1 MNFAVRMAL
10 REIRS
15 SWKRLLFFFICIGVG
30 VGSIVAL
37 RSTLQNANSALV
49 SQARLLLGADVQID
63 STRALEEASR
73 VEIDKVAQ
81 SPLVTGRT
89 ETVELPTMARPN
101 DAREGAQMV
110 ELKAVGPG
118 FPLYGDFTLADGR
131 RFEDQM
137 LSDRGAIVGQS
148 LLDRLHLRVGDELK
162 IGEVAFQIRG
172 IINADPGGG
181 TGFRLGPRVFIARS
195 EIEKTGLAGFGS
207 RARYR
212 VLLST
217 KEESLDAV
225 VKELRSKLK
234 NNLLNVRTYKESEQ
248 NINEQYTRAENY
260 LSLVGL
266 VILVLGG
273 IGIANVTRVFIEQK
287 RKAIAVL
294 KCVGATS
301 RRITSVYL
309 AQVLALGAAGSAFG
323 ILLAKIA
330 LLGAGKY
337 FAESLPVNMSNSLRT
352 GTVVQGLLLGLLIS
366 FLFSAVPLLRIRH
379 IRPNMLLR
387 NDDEALAGGG
397 FFSVFS
403 LRALWSLCLRGAVFL
418 TGFLSHRAPKNAEA
432 LPSVSNPGPRK
443 FDLARWLTSL
453 VVIAGLVG
461 VFSWQAGSFKV
472 GAFFL
477 GGLALTGILLHLA
490 SMFLMWVVKRTRKIQ
505 SFPVRHAINSLHRP
519 GNQTR
524 VIIMAVGL
532 GAFLV
537 ISVQSLQRNL
547 LLELDPANRGNLP
560 NMYLIDI
567 QKDQK
572 AGVEKLI
579 ETETG
584 ERPELIPTV
593 RARIA
598 AINGREIDL
607 GSGEMRGD
615 RGRLGREYIVTYRPA
630 LEANE
635 TIIAGTMWDQS
646 PASEPEVSISEE
658 MQGLQGL
665 DVGSTMSLDI
675 VGRKLTAKVT
685 SVRRVD
691 WRKSRTGFLILFR
704 PNALDNAPTM
714 YVGGLD
720 GPPDAV
726 SRSRLQRLVVEKY
739 PNVSIIDVAEV
750 IQLVKRILGNVTLAV
765 TFVGG
770 FVFFSGTLILIGSIA
785 MTKYQR
791 AYEAALLKT
800 LGATRRIVL
809 TIVVAEYGLLGLIAG
824 LIGAAAALSL
834 SYSIARFLFE
844 IPWRLEPA
852 VVIAGIAGTVALVV
866 LVGVLSSLHSLSRKP
881 LAVLR
886 AP

>member
-1 MNFAVRMAL
+1 MNFVMRMAL

-15 SWKRLLFFFICIGVG
+15 SWRRLLFFFICIGVG

-63 STRALEEASR
+63 STRAMDQSTLAAIDR
-73 VEIDKVAQ
+73 VAR
-81 SPLVTGRT
+81 SALVTGRT
-89 ETVELPTMARPN
+89 ETVELPTMTRPN
-101 DAREGAQMV
+101 DSREGALLV

-118 FPLYGDFTLADGR
+118 FPLYGDFNLTDGR
-131 RFEDQM
+131 RFDAQM
-137 LSDRGAIVGQS
+137 LESRGAVVGQT
-148 LLDRLHLRVGDELK
+148 LLERLNVAPGDEIR
-162 IGEVAFQIRG
+162 IGEVPFQIRG
-172 IINADPGGG
+172 VISADPGGG
-181 TGFRLGPRVFIARS
+181 TGFRLGPRVFIAKS
-195 EIEKTGLAGFGS
+195 AIEETGLAGLGS
-207 RARYR
+207 RARHR

-217 KEESLDAV
+217 SESSPDSLASLV
-225 VKELRSKLK
+225 SELRSALK
-234 NNLLNVRTYKESEQ
+234 DNLITVRTYKESEQ
-248 NINEQYTRAENY
+248 NINEQYTRSENY

-287 RKAIAVL
+287 KKAIAVL

-301 RRITSVYL
+301 RRITIVYV
-309 AQVLALGAAGSAFG
+309 AQVLALGASGSVFG
-323 ILLAKIA
+323 IVLAKLA
-330 LLGAGKY
+330 LLGVGTY
-337 FAESLPVNMSNSLRT
+337 FADSLPANMSYSLRT
-352 GTVVQGLLLGLLIS
+352 GTVIQGLLLGLLIS
-366 FLFSAVPLLRIRH
+366 FLFSALPLLRIRH

-387 NDDEALAGGG
+387 NEDDPLKRKIDLMRWVTAL
-397 FFSVFS
+397 
-403 LRALWSLCLRGAVFL
+403 L
-418 TGFLSHRAPKNAEA
+418 
-432 LPSVSNPGPRK
+432 
-443 FDLARWLTSL
+443 
-453 VVIAGLVG
+453 VIAGLVA
-461 VFSWQAGSFKV
+461 VFSWQAGSLKV

-477 GGLALTGILLHLA
+477 GGLAAAGGLLQLA
-490 SMFLMWVVKRTRKIQ
+490 SLGLMWIVKRTRQIQ

-537 ISVQSLQRNL
+537 IAVQSLQRNL

-572 AGVEKLI
+572 AGIEKLI
-579 ETETG
+579 QDTTG

-593 RARIA
+593 RARIT

-615 RGRLGREYIVTYRPA
+615 RGRLGREYVVTYRPT
-630 LEANE
+630 LDANE
-635 TIIAGTMWDQS
+635 TIVAGKMWD
-646 PASEPEVSISEE
+646 PTPVNEPEVSISEE

-665 DVGSTMSLDI
+665 DVGSAMTLDI
-675 VGRKLTAKVT
+675 VGRKLTARVT
-685 SVRRVD
+685 SVRRID

-704 PNALDNAPTM
+704 PNVLENAPTM
-714 YVGGLD
+714 YVGGLN
-720 GPPDAV
+720 GPADDL
-726 SRSRLQRLVVEKY
+726 SRSRLQRAVVEKY

-750 IQLVKRILGNVTLAV
+750 IQLVTRILGNVTLAV

-785 MTKYQR
+785 MTQYQR

-800 LGATRRIVL
+800 LGATRKIVL

-824 LIGAAAALSL
+824 LIGSAAALGL
-834 SYSIARFLFE
+834 SYSMARFLFE
-844 IPWRLEPA
+844 IPWSLEPSII
-852 VVIAGIAGTVALVV
+852 VAGIAGTVALVV
-866 LVGVLSSLHSLSRKP
+866 VVGVLSSLQSLSRKP
-881 LAVLR
+881 LGVLR

>member
-1 MNFAVRMAL
+1 MNFVVRMAV

-30 VGSIVAL
+30 VGSVVGL

-63 STRALEEASR
+63 SSRALDEMAVATINR
-73 VEIDKVAQ
+73 VAQ
-81 SPLVTGRT
+81 SDLVTRRAD
-89 ETVELPTMARPN
+89 TVELPTMARPN
-101 DAREGAQMV
+101 DTTKEGSLLV

-118 FPLYGDFTLADGR
+118 FPLYGDFTLVDGR
-131 RFEDQM
+131 RFDAQM
-137 LSDRGAIVGQS
+137 LEGRGAIVGQS
-148 LLDRLHLRVGDELK
+148 LLERLKLNPGDELK
-162 IGEVAFQIRG
+162 IGEAAFQIRG
-172 IINADPGGG
+172 VISADPGGG
-181 TGFRLGPRVFIARS
+181 TGFRLGPRVFISRS
-195 EIEKTGLAGFGS
+195 ALAETGLAGFGS
-207 RARYR
+207 RARHR
-212 VLLST
+212 VLLAT
-217 KEESLDAV
+217 TEGSLEPL
-225 VKELRSKLK
+225 VKELRSGLK
-234 NNLLNVRTYKESEQ
+234 SNLVTVRTYKESEE
-248 NINEQYTRAENY
+248 NINEQYTRSENY
-260 LSLVGL
+260 LSLIGL

-287 RKAIAVL
+287 KKAIAVL
-294 KCVGATS
+294 KCLGATT
-301 RRITSVYL
+301 RRITTVYV
-309 AQVLALGAAGSAFG
+309 AQVLALGAAGSVFG
-323 ILLAKIA
+323 IVLAKLA
-330 LLGAGKY
+330 LIGVGKY
-337 FAESLPVNMSNSLRT
+337 FAESLPANMSQSLRT
-352 GTVVQGLLLGLLIS
+352 GTVIQGLVLGLLIS
-366 FLFSAVPLLRIRH
+366 FLFSALPLLRVRH

-387 NDDEALAGGG
+387 SQDEPLTGRGL
-397 FFSVFS
+397 FFS
-403 LRALWSLCLRGAVFL
+403 LRRLRLGPFARFFRRDTESTEVAQRNL
-418 TGFLSHRAPKNAEA
+418 NEP
-432 LPSVSNPGPRK
+432 VPRK
-443 FDLARWLTSL
+443 FDWIRWLTGL
-453 VVIAGLVG
+453 VVIAGLIA
-461 VFSWQAGSFKV
+461 VFSWQAGSLKV

-477 GGLALTGILLHLA
+477 GGLAATGLLLQLA
-490 SMFLMWVVKRTRKIQ
+490 SAALMWIVKRTRHIQ

-532 GAFLV
+532 GAFMV
-537 ISVQSLQRNL
+537 IAVQSLQRNL

-579 ETETG
+579 QNATG
-584 ERPELIPTV
+584 ERAELVPTI

-615 RGRLGREYIVTYRPA
+615 RGRLGREYVVTYRHE

-635 TIIAGTMWDQS
+635 TIVAGKIWDPTPS
-646 PASEPEVSISEE
+646 AEAEVSIAEDI
-658 MQGLQGL
+658 QGMQGL
-665 DVGSTMSLDI
+665 DVGSTLTLDI

-704 PNALDNAPTM
+704 PNSLDNAPTM
-714 YVGGLD
+714 YVGGLN
-720 GPPDAV
+720 GPSDAL

-750 IQLVKRILGNVTLAV
+750 IQLVTRLLANVTLAV

-770 FVFFSGTLILIGSIA
+770 FVFFSGTLILIGSVA
-785 MTKYQR
+785 MTRYQR

-800 LGATRRIVL
+800 LGATRKTVL
-809 TIVVAEYGLLGLIAG
+809 TIVAAEYGLLGLIAG
-824 LIGAAAALSL
+824 LIGSAAALGL
-834 SYSIARFLFE
+834 SYSMSRFLFE
-844 IPWRLEPA
+844 IPWSLEPA
-852 VVIAGIAGTVALVV
+852 VIGAGIAGTVALVV
-866 LVGVLSSLHSLSRKP
+866 LVGVLSSLQSLSRKP
-881 LAVLR
+881 LGVLR

>member
-1 MNFAVRMAL
+1 MNFVVRMAM

-15 SWKRLLFFFICIGVG
+15 SWRRLLFFFICIGVG
-30 VGSIVAL
+30 VGSIVGL

-63 STRALEEASR
+63 STRALDEAALSTINR
-73 VEIDKVAQ
+73 LAQ
-81 SPLVTGRT
+81 SNLVSGRT

-101 DAREGAQMV
+101 DASKEGSLLV

-131 RFEDQM
+131 RFDSQM
-137 LSDRGAIVGQS
+137 LEGRGAIVGQS
-148 LLDRLHLRVGDELK
+148 LLERLSLKPGDELK
-162 IGEVAFQIRG
+162 IGEAAFQIRG
-172 IINADPGGG
+172 VISADPGGG

-195 EIEKTGLAGFGS
+195 AIEETGLAGFGS
-207 RARYR
+207 RARHR

-217 KEESLDAV
+217 TEQSLDSL
-225 VKELRSKLK
+225 VKELRAGLK
-234 NNLLNVRTYKESEQ
+234 SNLITVRTYKESEQ
-248 NINEQYTRAENY
+248 NINEQYTRSENY

-287 RKAIAVL
+287 KKAIAVL
-294 KCVGATS
+294 KCLGATS
-301 RRITSVYL
+301 RRITVVYV
-309 AQVLALGAAGSAFG
+309 AQVLALGAAGSVFG
-323 ILLAKIA
+323 IVLAKLA
-330 LLGAGKY
+330 LLGVGKY
-337 FAESLPVNMSNSLRT
+337 FAESLPANMSQSLRT
-352 GTVVQGLLLGLLIS
+352 GTVIQGLVLGLLIS
-366 FLFSAVPLLRIRH
+366 FLFSALPLLRVRH
-379 IRPNMLLR
+379 IRPNLLLR
-387 NDDEALAGGG
+387 NQDDTLTGRGL
-397 FFSVFS
+397 FFSWGHLRS
-403 LRALWSLCLRGAVFL
+403 LWRRLFAH
-418 TGFLSHRAPKNAEA
+418 HREMESTEVAQR
-432 LPSVSNPGPRK
+432 NPGEPRK
-443 FDLARWLTSL
+443 FDWVRWSTGFMVLAAL
-453 VVIAGLVG
+453 VA
-461 VFSWQAGSFKV
+461 VFSWQAGSLRV

-477 GGLALTGILLHLA
+477 GGLAATALLLQLA
-490 SMFLMWVVKRTRKIQ
+490 SAGLMWVVKRTRHIQ

-537 ISVQSLQRNL
+537 IAVQSLQRNL

-579 ETETG
+579 QDATG
-584 ERPELIPTV
+584 EMPELIPTI
-593 RARIA
+593 RARIT
-598 AINGREIDL
+598 AINGREINL

-615 RGRLGREYIVTYRPA
+615 RGRLGREYVVTYRPA

-635 TIIAGTMWDQS
+635 TIVAGKIWDATPS
-646 PASEPEVSISEE
+646 TDPEVSISEDI
-658 MQGLQGL
+658 QGLQGL
-665 DVGSTMSLDI
+665 DLGSTITLDI
-675 VGRKLTAKVT
+675 IGRKLTARVT
-685 SVRRVD
+685 SVRRID

-704 PNALDNAPTM
+704 PNVLDNAPTM
-714 YVGGLD
+714 YVGGLN
-720 GPPDAV
+720 GPSDDL

-750 IQLVKRILGNVTLAV
+750 IQLVKRLLGNVTLAV

-770 FVFFSGTLILIGSIA
+770 FVLFSGTLILIGSVA
-785 MTKYQR
+785 MTRYQR

-800 LGATRRIVL
+800 LGATRKTVL
-809 TIVVAEYGLLGLIAG
+809 TIVAAEYGLLGLIAG
-824 LIGAAAALSL
+824 LIGSVAALAL
-834 SYSIARFLFE
+834 SYSIARFIFA
-844 IPWRLEPA
+844 IPWSLEPI
-852 VVIAGIAGTVALVV
+852 VIVAGIAGTIALVV
-866 LVGVLSSLHSLSRKP
+866 LVGLVSSLQSLSRKP
-881 LAVLR
+881 LGVLR

>member
-1 MNFAVRMAL
+1 MNFVMNMAL

-37 RSTLQNANSALV
+37 RSTLQNANAALV

-63 STRALEEASR
+63 STRALDEPTLAA
-73 VEIDKVAQ
+73 INQVAQ
-81 SPLVTGRT
+81 SSLVTGKT
-89 ETVELPTMARPN
+89 ETVELPTMSRPA
-101 DAREGAQMV
+101 DASKLGAQLV
-110 ELKAVGPG
+110 ELKGVGPG
-118 FPLYGDFTLADGR
+118 FPLYGDSYLTDGR
-131 RFEDQM
+131 RFDAGLLQ
-137 LSDRGAIVGQS
+137 DHGAIVGQG
-148 LLDRLHLRVGDELK
+148 LLDRLSLRVGDELK
-162 IGEVAFQIRG
+162 IGTAPFQIRG
-172 IINADPGGG
+172 VIAADPGGG
-181 TGFRLGPRVFIARS
+181 AGFRLGPRVFIARS
-195 EIEKTGLAGFGS
+195 AIDETGLTGFGS
-207 RARYR
+207 RARHR
-212 VLLST
+212 ILLT
-217 KEESLDAV
+217 TNEGSLDEV
-225 VKELRSKLK
+225 VRQLRASLK
-234 NNLLNVRTYKESEQ
+234 SNLINVRTYKESEQ
-248 NINEQYTRAENY
+248 NINEQYTRSENY
-260 LSLVGL
+260 LSLIGL

-287 RKAIAVL
+287 KKAIAVL

-301 RRITSVYL
+301 RLITIIYV
-309 AQVLALGAAGSAFG
+309 AQVLALGVAGSLFG
-323 ILLAKIA
+323 IALAKLGLI
-330 LLGAGKY
+330 GAGKY
-337 FAESLPVNMSNSLRT
+337 FAESLPADMSNTLRP
-352 GTVVQGLLLGLLIS
+352 GTVIQGLLLGLLIS
-366 FLFSAVPLLRIRH
+366 ILFSALPLLRIRH

-387 NDDEALAGGG
+387 NEDDSPNAANVLASVRSFLARLVHHRGTEITEVALRR
-397 FFSVFS
+397 STTRS
-403 LRALWSLCLRGAVFL
+403 LDWM
-418 TGFLSHRAPKNAEA
+418 
-432 LPSVSNPGPRK
+432 
-443 FDLARWLTSL
+443 RWLTAL
-453 VVIAGLVG
+453 TVVAGLVA
-461 VFSWQAGSFKV
+461 VFSWQAGSLKV

-477 GGLALTGILLHLA
+477 GGLSVAAALLQLATLGLL
-490 SMFLMWVVKRTRKIQ
+490 WIVKRTRQIQ
-505 SFPVRHAINSLHRP
+505 SFPIRHAINSLHRP

-537 ISVQSLQRNL
+537 IAVQSLQRNL

-572 AGVEKLI
+572 AGLEKLI
-579 ETETG
+579 KDETG
-584 ERPELIPTV
+584 ESAQLVPTV

-615 RGRLGREYIVTYRPA
+615 RGRLGREYVLTYRPH
-630 LEANE
+630 LEPNE
-635 TIIAGTMWDQS
+635 TIVAGRMWEPTPS
-646 PASEPEVSISEE
+646 NEPEVSISEE

-665 DVGSTMSLDI
+665 DLGGTMTLDI
-675 VGRKLTAKVT
+675 VGRKLTARVT

-691 WRKSRTGFLILFR
+691 WRKSRTGFLILVR
-704 PNALDNAPTM
+704 PNVLENAPTM
-714 YVGGLD
+714 YVGGID
-720 GPPDAV
+720 GPGDDS
-726 SRSRLQRLVVEKY
+726 SRARLQRLVVEKY

-800 LGATRRIVL
+800 LGATRKTVL

-824 LIGAAAALSL
+824 VIGSAAALAL
-834 SYSIARFLFE
+834 SYSMARFLFE
-844 IPWRLEPA
+844 IPWSLDA
-852 VVIAGIAGTVALVV
+852 SVVVVGILGTVTLVV
-866 LVGVLSSLHSLSRKP
+866 VVGVLASLQSLSRKP